1 VHSMD
6 NAAPTG
12 LIEADKE
19 YLLKVARQ
27 ALEAA
32 SRGESLPPL
41 SREALSLSLLEPRA
55 TFVTLTRRGALRGC
69 IGALQAQMPLLDD
82 VREHAVAAALQDFRF
97 PPVRPDEV
105 NSIEIE
111 ISVLTPPR
119 SMRYE
124 SADDLLLML
133 RPGIDGVILES
144 GFHRATFLP
153 QVWDK
158 VPDPEAFL
166 GMLCEKAGLAYE
178 AWRKGELRVSTYQVE
193 SFHEHSQPT
202 N

>member
-1 VHSMD
+1 MD
-6 NAAPTG
+6 EAALTVLAG
-12 LIEADKE
+12 ADKE
-19 YLLKVARQ
+19 YLLKLARQ
-27 ALEAA
+27 TLESAA
-32 SRGESLPPL
+32 RGEPLPPL
-41 SREALSLSLLEPRA
+41 KREALPRSLLEPRA

-82 VREHAVAAALQDFRF
+82 VREHAVAAAVQDFRF

-119 SMRYE
+119 SIHYE
-124 SADDLLLML
+124 SADDLLLKL

-158 VPDPEAFL
+158 VPDPETFV

-178 AWRKGELRVSTYQVE
+178 AWRKGDLKVSTYQVE
-193 SFHEHSQPT
+193 SFHEHSQPA

>member
-1 VHSMD
+1 MD
-6 NAAPTG
+6 SAVSSG
-12 LIEADKE
+12 LAGADKE
-19 YLLKVARQ
+19 YLLKLARQ

-32 SRGESLPPL
+32 SRGEPLPPL
-41 SREALSLSLLEPRA
+41 KREALPPSLEEPRA

-69 IGALQAQMPLLDD
+69 IGALQAQMPLVDD
-82 VREHAVAAALQDFRF
+82 VRDHAVAAALQDFRF

-111 ISVLTPPR
+111 ISVLTPSRPV
-119 SMRYE
+119 RYE
-124 SADDLLLML
+124 SNEDLLRQL

-158 VPDPEAFL
+158 VPDPETFL
-166 GMLCEKAGLAYE
+166 GMLCEKAGLAYDT
-178 AWRKGELRVSTYQVE
+178 WRKGGLRVSTYQVE
-193 SFHEHSQPT
+193 NFHEHAQPKS
-202 N
+202 

>member
-1 VHSMD
+1 MD
-6 NAAPTG
+6 EAALTVLAG
-12 LIEADKE
+12 ADKE
-19 YLLKVARQ
+19 YLLKLARQ
-27 ALEAA
+27 TLESAA
-32 SRGESLPPL
+32 RGEPLPPL
-41 SREALSLSLLEPRA
+41 KREALPRSLLEPRA

-69 IGALQAQMPLLDD
+69 VGALQAQMPLLDD
-82 VREHAVAAALQDFRF
+82 VREHAVAAAVQDFRF

-119 SMRYE
+119 SIHYE
-124 SADDLLLML
+124 SADDLLLKL

-158 VPDPEAFL
+158 IPDPETFV

-178 AWRKGELRVSTYQVE
+178 AWRKGDLKVSTYQVE
-193 SFHEHSQPT
+193 SFHEHSQPA